1 MDAGSS
7 PAWRRAQRRITTT
20 IPAKAGIQWTPGQAR
35 HGGGHSAVSQPPF
48 LRKQESNGYRVKPGM
63 AAGTAPYHNHHSCES
78 RNPMDAGS
86 SPVWRVHSAVSQ
98 PPFLRKQESNGR
110 RVKPGMAA
118 GTAPYHNHHS
128 CESRNPMDAGSSP
141 AWRRAQRRI
150 TTTIPAK
157 AGIQWTPGQAR
168 YGGGHSAVSQP
179 PFLRKQESNG
189 RRVKPGMAAGTAPY
203 HNHHS
208 CESRNPHGGGRRI
221 TTTIPAKA
229 GIQWI
234 PGQARHGGGHS
245 LIWDTHKLETLDFYD
260 TIYRCPELNDET
272 IHCHD

>member
-20 IPAKAGIQWTPGQAR
+20 IPAEAGIQWTPGQAR

-48 LRKQESNGYRVKPGM
+48 LRKQESNGRRVKPGM
-63 AAGTAPYHNHHSCES
+63 AAGTAPYHNHHSCGS

-86 SPVWRVHSAVSQ
+86 SPVWRRAQRRITTTIPAKSRNPMDTGSSPAWRRAQRRITTTIPAKAGIQWIPGQARHGGGHIPESQ
-98 PPFLRKQESNGR
+98 PPFLRKQESNGY
-110 RVKPGMAA
+110 RVKPGMGA

-157 AGIQWTPGQAR
+157 AGIQWIPGQAR
-168 YGGGHSAVSQP
+168 HGGGHSAVSQP

-189 RRVKPGMAAGTAPY
+189 RRVKPGMVAGTA
-203 HNHHS
+203 
-208 CESRNPHGGGRRI
+208 
-221 TTTIPAKA
+221 
-229 GIQWI
+229 
-234 PGQARHGGGHS
+234 
-245 LIWDTHKLETLDFYD
+245 
-260 TIYRCPELNDET
+260 
-272 IHCHD
+272 